1 MRLRQT
7 QKNSVPLY
15 YNYYSNNYRIMIHD
29 SWTRTWSSHARNHLE
44 SPDAVGRIS
53 SSRRSG
59 HDQQPERRP
68 IINLD
73 SGGGRRSHG
82 SPVHPVEGRRRGPEP
97 RSVRIQ
103 SRLRLRPAMR
113 PTARTRSWP
122 AHCSG
127 QRGPKPQ
134 RSKAARLYE
143 APSEPR
149 PTASKRRPVRPPRT
163 RGTRARR
170 DGSHSVDRHA
180 DSE

>member
-1 MRLRQT
+1 MHRLY
-7 QKNSVPLY
+7 QKKASPVLLMLMVLMLPRARHHQPRMVE
-15 YNYYSNNYRIMIHD
+15 STRHPSICAGTRRTRPHRIVTD
-29 SWTRTWSSHARNHLE
+29 PR
-44 SPDAVGRIS
+44 
-53 SSRRSG
+53 
-59 HDQQPERRP
+59 
-68 IINLD
+68 D

-127 QRGPKPQ
+127 QRGPKLQ
-134 RSKAARLYE
+134 RSKAARRHE